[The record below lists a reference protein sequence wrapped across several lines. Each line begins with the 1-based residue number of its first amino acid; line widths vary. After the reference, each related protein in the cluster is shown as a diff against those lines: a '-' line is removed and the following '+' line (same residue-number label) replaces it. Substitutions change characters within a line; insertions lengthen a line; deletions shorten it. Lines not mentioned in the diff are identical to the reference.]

1 MKTHILGFP
10 SIGKQR
16 ELKFAL
22 ESFWQQQKSEK
33 DLQNTAENLKQTHWN
48 FQKSLDFVAT
58 GDFSFYDR
66 MLDTAIF
73 LNAIPERFKTLN
85 PQNLNDYS
93 QMARGDNAME
103 MTKWFNTNYH
113 YLVPELSQ
121 KTDFAYNNHPVL
133 KDSKTAKAL
142 GLNVKPAIIGPITFL
157 ALSKVKNGSPFDF
170 LPAILPIY
178 QKLLKELAEISEVI
192 QIEEPILVCD
202 SLPDSLIQN
211 LPNIYEDLN
220 NAAQK
225 KLILTAYFGD
235 FFEKKSL
242 LTVDFF
248 AIHCD
253 CCSQVIDLKAI
264 SSLLSPKTKLS
275 LGIVNGRNIWKN
287 DYQKSLKI
295 IQNAQTFL
303 GNDRILLGTSSSL
316 LHVPFDLASEVA
328 LPEALKGRMAFAVQ
342 KCAELEDL
350 KTLALDKNP
359 EGSEI
364 FKANQA
370 ALDAFQHFEGVV
382 NPLVRERVANIA
394 ESDEKRTPF
403 IERQKAQKD
412 LNLPLLPTTTIGS
425 FPQTSEIRKVRQDF
439 KKGNISAADYQSFL
453 KKEIANCI
461 AIQEKLGLDVLVH
474 GEPER
479 NDMVEY
485 FGEQL
490 GGFCFTA
497 NAWVQ
502 SYGSRCVKPPVIFG
516 DVFRKKAMTLEWITY
531 AQSLSAK
538 HVKGMLTGPITILC
552 WSFVRE
558 DLPRDAV
565 ALQIALAIRDE
576 VADLEKAGV
585 RLIQID
591 EAALREGMPLSK
603 AAAKEY
609 LEWATR
615 AFRVTAGV
623 AADKTQIHTHMCYS
637 EFNAILSAIA
647 QMDAD
652 VISIEASRSAMEL
665 LSAFHDFHY
674 VAGIGPGVYDIHSPA
689 IPSEAK
695 IEERISEMLKIL
707 TAEQLWINPDCG
719 LKTRRWEEVLPALK
733 NMVAA
738 AQKMRE
744 KL

>member
-10 SIGKQR
+10 SIGKNR

-33 DLQNTAENLKQTHWN
+33 DLQNTAEHLKQNHWN
-48 FQKSLDFVAT
+48 FQKSLDFVVT

-73 LNAIPERFKTLN
+73 LNAIPDRFKNLN
-85 PQNLNDYS
+85 PQHLNDYS
-93 QMARGDNAME
+93 QMARGGQALE

-121 KTDFAYNNHPVL
+121 KTDFCYKNHPVL
-133 KDSKTAKAL
+133 KDTKTAKSL
-142 GLNVKPAIIGPITFL
+142 GLNAKPAIIGPITFL

-170 LPAILPIY
+170 LSAILPIY
-178 QKLLKELAEISEVI
+178 KELLKELAEITNAI

-202 SLPDSLIQN
+202 SLPDSLISN
-211 LPNIYEDLN
+211 LPNIYENLN
-220 NAAQK
+220 NSAQK
-225 KLILTAYFGD
+225 KLILTGYFGD

-253 CCSQVIDLKAI
+253 CCSQAIDLKEIASQI
-264 SSLLSPKTKLS
+264 HKKTKLS

-287 DYQKSLKI
+287 NYQKSLKI
-295 IQNAQTFL
+295 IQNAQEFL
-303 GNDRILLGTSSSL
+303 ENERILLSTSSSL
-316 LHVPFDLASEVA
+316 LHVPLDLESETK
-328 LPEALKGRMAFAVQ
+328 LPETLKNRMAFAVQ
-342 KCAELEDL
+342 KCAELDDL

-359 EGSEI
+359 EKSEI
-364 FKANQA
+364 YEQNQA
-370 ALDAFQHFEGVV
+370 ALTAFQNFEGVV
-382 NPLVRERVANIA
+382 NQSVRQRLAGITEV
-394 ESDEKRTPF
+394 DEKRTPF
-403 IERQKAQKD
+403 AVRQKAQKD

-425 FPQTSEIRKVRQDF
+425 FPQTPEIRKVRQDF
-439 KKGNISAADYQSFL
+439 KKGNITQAEYENFL

-490 GGFCFTA
+490 GGFCFTQ

-516 DVFRKKAMTLEWITY
+516 DVFRKKAMTVEWISY
-531 AQSLSAK
+531 AQSLTNK

-585 RLIQID
+585 RIIQID

-603 AAAKEY
+603 AEAAKY

-615 AFRVTAGV
+615 AFRLTAGV
-623 AADKTQIHTHMCYS
+623 AGDKTQIHTHMCYS

-647 QMDAD
+647 AMDAD

-665 LSAFHDFHY
+665 LTAFHDFHY
-674 VAGIGPGVYDIHSPA
+674 TAGIGPGVYDIHSPA
-689 IPSEAK
+689 IPSEAQ
-695 IEERISEMLKIL
+695 IEERIANMLEIL

-733 NMVAA
+733 NLVTAT
-738 AQKMRE
+738 QKARE